1 MRFCLTFVL
10 LIQSFFC
17 LSQDFVSTPDNISV
31 DIDEVFSIPLEL
43 ISDGEIT
50 AFQFDIDYNSDA
62 FQFISSDLENNE
74 LQNHT
79 VSVSELNSNTLRII
93 VYSLNNSTI
102 SSGAYDFSSLLFKSN
117 QIPGEFSFI
126 PTNFVSDSSSFY
138 VEPFVVSILSQNVTF
153 SFSGGV
159 INEYNSLDIFV
170 SLHNEIPVLATQF
183 DVTVPN
189 NFNIGSIEKV
199 NRLNNHEISIG
210 FLDNNKYRII
220 IYSTSSS
227 LVEIGNDEI
236 FKFQLN
242 TTEINPGAYNLQ
254 VDNFEIIDNEN
265 SLLSP
270 VLELNDIIIQTDSF
284 ELIDVLDLGNLILN
298 ESNQFTISITNND
311 NIDHQINEIGSFFQN
326 YINLPLDITA
336 QNTTD
341 IIFQFTPN
349 NIGQITEY
357 IDFFHSG
364 NESVSK
370 VLITANVIALNFF
383 FTEDQVIDSN
393 NNFLDIQIN
402 CSQES
407 KAYQFDL
414 NLPSG
419 FSTDLENISLIGA
432 FNEFSFDVTQIDS
445 EKLRFVI
452 YSSNNQL
459 INSGINNLLRIPL
472 QIDSNVQ
479 SGYHNIQ
486 FSNCTIVGTENQNI
500 YFALNTTYP
509 FYYAADDF
517 DNNYLVI
524 TNLNTEAGNNEV
536 IEFKLINYEQ
546 VRAIQFDIFISD
558 VFEFSINDFDL
569 VSRAE
574 GFTLSVNEIEEN
586 FYRFIIYSSN
596 PDMYIDIGNDSII
609 NLSCSINITA
619 PSGTYDFN
627 FENVTIVDSTNQN
640 ISVPAAETGQITIE
654 ETFLTMVINTK
665 VFLESVVY
673 TDSQNTT
680 LMRDDLRQNNLIPLV
695 SPYQDEIIITNEE
708 IFSIDNNNSVVDWI
722 WVEIIDSNDISN
734 ILYARSAILQ
744 KDGDIVDLDGISSL
758 ELNIN
763 QGYYFI
769 NIKHRN
775 HITIKTKAPVS
786 LYYGVNNI
794 NFTNSIEFIKGGI
807 NGANLSNGII
817 SMYCGDSNGDGQ
829 VQNTDR
835 ILTENDRGINGY
847 YDSDIDLNG
856 QVQNTDLYNFL
867 TPNLGKGEQF

>member
-1 MRFCLTFVL
+1 MRFSLTFVL
-10 LIQSFFC
+10 LIHSFFC
-17 LSQDFVSTPDNISV
+17 FSQDFVTTPENLTV
-31 DIDEVFSIPLEL
+31 GIDEVFSIPLEL

-50 AFQFDIDYNSDA
+50 AFQFDINYNSEA
-62 FQFISSDLENNE
+62 FQFISSNIENNE

-79 VSVSELNSNTLRII
+79 VNVSELNSNTLRII
-93 VYSLNNSTI
+93 VYSMNNSTI
-102 SSGAYDFSSLLFKSN
+102 STGTYNFSSLLFKSN
-117 QIPGEFSFI
+117 QILGEFSFI
-126 PTNFVSDSSSFY
+126 PTNFVSDSNSFY
-138 VEPFVVSILSQNVTF
+138 VEPFDISVLSQSVTF
-153 SFSGGV
+153 SFSGGI

-210 FLDNNKYRII
+210 YLDNNKYRII

-270 VLELNDIIIQTDSF
+270 ILELNEIIIQADSL

-311 NIDHQINEIGSFFQN
+311 DINHQINGIDSFFQN
-326 YINLPLDITA
+326 YINLPLVINA
-336 QNTTD
+336 QNTSD

-349 NIGQITEY
+349 YIGQISET

-370 VLITANVIALNFF
+370 VLIIANVIALNFF

-414 NLPSG
+414 TLPSG
-419 FSTDLENISLIGA
+419 FSTVLENISLIGD
-432 FNEFSFDVTQIDS
+432 FNEFSLDVTQIES
-445 EKLRFVI
+445 ETLRFVI

-486 FSNCTIVGTENQNI
+486 FSNCTIVGTENQNT
-500 YFALNTTYP
+500 YFSFNTTYP

-524 TNLNTEAGNNEV
+524 TNLTTEAGNNEV
-536 IEFKLINYEQ
+536 IEFKLINDEQ

-558 VFEFSINDFDL
+558 AFEFSINDFDL

-574 GFTLSVNEIEEN
+574 GFTISVNEIEEN

-619 PSGTYDFN
+619 PPGIYDFI
-627 FENVTIVDSTNQN
+627 FENVTIVDSANLN
-640 ISVPAAETGQITIE
+640 ISVPAAEIGKITIE
-654 ETFLTMVINTK
+654 DLLSLLDTEIMELKIFPNPTSSIWQIKSSRIIESIALFNLIGKRLMYKETFSDHIQLDATS
-665 VFLESVVY
+665 F
-673 TDSQNTT
+673 
-680 LMRDDLRQNNLIPLV
+680 P
-695 SPYQDEIIITNEE
+695 
-708 IFSIDNNNSVVDWI
+708 
-722 WVEIIDSNDISN
+722 
-734 ILYARSAILQ
+734 
-744 KDGDIVDLDGISSL
+744 DGIYL
-758 ELNIN
+758 ILIN
-763 QGYYFI
+763 K
-769 NIKHRN
+769 NNMVRLIK
-775 HITIKTKAPVS
+775 
-786 LYYGVNNI
+786 Y
-794 NFTNSIEFIKGGI
+794 
-807 NGANLSNGII
+807 
-817 SMYCGDSNGDGQ
+817 
-829 VQNTDR
+829 
-835 ILTENDRGINGY
+835 
-847 YDSDIDLNG
+847 
-856 QVQNTDLYNFL
+856 
-867 TPNLGKGEQF
+867 

>member
-1 MRFCLTFVL
+1 MRFSLTFVL

-17 LSQDFVSTPDNISV
+17 FSQDFVTTPENLTV
-31 DIDEVFSIPLEL
+31 GIDEVFSIPLEL

-50 AFQFDIDYNSDA
+50 AFQFDINYNSEA
-62 FQFISSDLENNE
+62 FQFISSNIENNE

-79 VSVSELNSNTLRII
+79 VNVSELNSNTLRII
-93 VYSLNNSTI
+93 VYSMNNSTI
-102 SSGAYDFSSLLFKSN
+102 STGTYNFSSLLFKSN
-117 QIPGEFSFI
+117 QILGEFSFI
-126 PTNFVSDSSSFY
+126 PTNFVSDSNSFY
-138 VEPFVVSILSQNVTF
+138 VEPFDISVLSQSVTF
-153 SFSGGV
+153 SFSGGI

-210 FLDNNKYRII
+210 YLDNNKYRII

-270 VLELNDIIIQTDSF
+270 ILELNEIIIQTDSL
-284 ELIDVLDLGNLILN
+284 ELIDVLDLGNIILN

-311 NIDHQINEIGSFFQN
+311 DINHQINGIDSFFQN
-326 YINLPLDITA
+326 YINLPLVINA
-336 QNTTD
+336 QNTSD

-349 NIGQITEY
+349 YIGQISET

-364 NESVSK
+364 NESVSE
-370 VLITANVIALNFF
+370 VLIIANVIALNFF

-414 NLPSG
+414 TLPSG
-419 FSTDLENISLIGA
+419 FSTVLENISLIGD
-432 FNEFSFDVTQIDS
+432 FNEFSLDVTQIES
-445 EKLRFVI
+445 ETLRFVI
-452 YSSNNQL
+452 YSSSNQL

-500 YFALNTTYP
+500 YFSFNTTYP

-524 TNLNTEAGNNEV
+524 TNLTTEAGNNEV
-536 IEFKLINYEQ
+536 IEFKLINDEQ

-558 VFEFSINDFDL
+558 AFEFSINDFDL

-574 GFTLSVNEIEEN
+574 GFTISVNEIEEN

-619 PSGTYDFN
+619 PPGIYDFI
-627 FENVTIVDSTNQN
+627 FENVTIVDSANLN
-640 ISVPAAETGQITIE
+640 ISVPAAEIGKITIE
-654 ETFLTMVINTK
+654 DLLSLLDTEIIELKIFPNPTSSIWQIK
-665 VFLESVVY
+665 SSRIIESIA
-673 TDSQNTT
+673 
-680 LMRDDLRQNNLIPLV
+680 LFNLIGKRLMYKE
-695 SPYQDEIIITNEE
+695 S
-708 IFSIDNNNSVVDWI
+708 FSDHIQIDATSFP
-722 WVEIIDSNDISN
+722 
-734 ILYARSAILQ
+734 
-744 KDGDIVDLDGISSL
+744 DGIYL
-758 ELNIN
+758 ILIN
-763 QGYYFI
+763 K
-769 NIKHRN
+769 NNMVRLIKH
-775 HITIKTKAPVS
+775 
-786 LYYGVNNI
+786 
-794 NFTNSIEFIKGGI
+794 
-807 NGANLSNGII
+807 
-817 SMYCGDSNGDGQ
+817 
-829 VQNTDR
+829 
-835 ILTENDRGINGY
+835 
-847 YDSDIDLNG
+847 
-856 QVQNTDLYNFL
+856 
-867 TPNLGKGEQF
+867 